1 MKINSVL
8 DLICYIIKMK
18 MHVSRVSALSKI
30 QDNYAYAGISYP
42 ISYEDTAK
50 YEDMHKLCIHFDE
63 INDNTYESKQLI
75 LPCSALSSCKA
86 SSDIK
91 VIGICMRTHLFTYNS
106 FYYLV
111 SMTLRNSQTLLHD
124 WTDES
129 MLFANFI

>member
-1 MKINSVL
+1 MDNNQFFWQLGQYETS
-8 DLICYIIKMK
+8 
-18 MHVSRVSALSKI
+18 SPSAKEFHSETSKRARHRNKVE
-30 QDNYAYAGISYP
+30 QA
-42 ISYEDTAK
+42 
-50 YEDMHKLCIHFDE
+50 
-63 INDNTYESKQLI
+63 ESKQLI

-111 SMTLRNSQTLLHD
+111 SMTLWNSQTLLHD

-129 MLFANFI
+129 MLFANFIWEIKHSYLMLAVTWLFSTNHSVFVSKQ